1 MNYNEA
7 STFFTSAFG
16 GEPDVVA
23 SAAGRVNLIG
33 EHVDYNGGQV
43 LPMAIERRTWVAV
56 RARRGGNDV
65 LSAVAS
71 ANESLRGEFD
81 ARTPTRS
88 GHWWDYVAGVADSL
102 RSDGV
107 QLPQLEIAVLSD
119 VPQGAGLSSSAA
131 LEVASATA
139 LNALS
144 GSHVDA
150 KRRAQAAWRAETQF
164 VGVPCGIMDQ
174 FASAL
179 GEPDHALHIWCD
191 TADTEQV
198 PFTEAVLIFDTA
210 VPRSLRGSAF
220 EQRRAECDEALRLL
234 RGINPSLP
242 NLASATP
249 DAIISAHLPEPLGR
263 RAVHVSEE
271 TRRVE
276 RAVAA
281 LRETGSVPGELLLE
295 SHESLRLLFQCS
307 TPELDW
313 FVEHAMQIDGVRG
326 ARLTG
331 AGWGG
336 CAIAIGDPAAL
347 RRAAD
352 ELPPR
357 YQAQFGLVPRTW
369 LTRAAPGTRVDSAH
383 TGENR
388 EPSQG

>member
-1 MNYNEA
+1 MNHNEA
-7 STFFTSAFG
+7 ATFFTSVFG
-16 GEPDVVA
+16 GEPDVIA
-23 SAAGRVNLIG
+23 SSAGRVNLIG

-56 RARRGGNDV
+56 RARKADDEV
-65 LSAVAS
+65 LSRAAS
-71 ANESLRGEFD
+71 AIEALQGEFD
-81 ARTPTRS
+81 ARHPTRA
-88 GHWWDYVAGVADSL
+88 GHWWDYVAGVADAL
-102 RSDGV
+102 GADGV
-107 QLPQLEIAVLSD
+107 QLPQFETAIVSD

-131 LEVASATA
+131 LEVATATA
-139 LNALS
+139 FCALV
-144 GSHVDA
+144 GNNIDA
-150 KRRAQAAWRAETQF
+150 KLRARAAWRAETQF

-179 GEPDHALHIWCD
+179 GQPGVALHIWCD
-191 TADTEQV
+191 TGDTEQV

-210 VPRSLRGSAF
+210 LPRSLRGSAF

-234 RGINPSLP
+234 RVTIPSLP

-249 DAIISAHLPEPLGR
+249 EQILAAQLPDPLGQ
-263 RAVHVSEE
+263 RALHVSEE

-281 LRETGSVPGELLLE
+281 LKTSGTIPGELLLE

-313 FVEHAMQIDGVRG
+313 FVQHAMRIEGVRG

-336 CAIAIGDPAAL
+336 CAIAIGDPVGL
-347 RRAAD
+347 RRAAE
-352 ELPPR
+352 ELPPK
-357 YQAQFGLVPRTW
+357 YEAAFGLLPRTW
-369 LTRAAPGTRVDSAH
+369 LTAAAAGTQVDSSH
-383 TGENR
+383 G
-388 EPSQG
+388 

>member
-1 MNYNEA
+1 MNYDEA

-16 GEPDVVA
+16 GEPDVIA
-23 SAAGRVNLIG
+23 SSAGRVNLIG

-43 LPMAIERRTWVAV
+43 LPMAIERRTWVAA
-56 RARRGGNDV
+56 RAASGKGDV
-65 LSAVAS
+65 LSGAAS
-71 ANESLRGEFD
+71 ANEPLLGEFD
-81 ARTPTRS
+81 ARHPLRA
-88 GHWWDYVAGVADSL
+88 GHWWDYVAGVADAL
-102 RSDGV
+102 NADGV
-107 QLPQLEIAVLSD
+107 QLPQFEIAVVSD

-131 LEVASATA
+131 LEVATATA
-139 LNALS
+139 LCALA
-144 GSHVDA
+144 GSNMDA
-150 KRRAQAAWRAETQF
+150 KLRARAAWRAETQF

-179 GEPDHALHIWCD
+179 GQSGHALHIWCD
-191 TADTEQV
+191 TGDTEQV

-210 VPRSLRGSAF
+210 VPRSLRASAF

-234 RGINPSLP
+234 RVTNPSLP

-249 DAIISAHLPEPLGR
+249 EQIVAAQLPDPLGR
-263 RAVHVSEE
+263 RALHVSEE

-281 LRETGSVPGELLLE
+281 LKTSGTIPGELLLE

-313 FVEHAMQIDGVRG
+313 FVEHAMRIEGVRG

-336 CAIAIGDPAAL
+336 CAIAIGDVLGL
-347 RRAAD
+347 RRAAE
-352 ELPPR
+352 ELPSK
-357 YQAQFGLVPRTW
+357 YKAEFGLVARTW
-369 LTRAAPGTRVDSAH
+369 LTAAAAGTHVDSSH
-383 TGENR
+383 D
-388 EPSQG
+388 

>member
-1 MNYNEA
+1 MNYTQA
-7 STFFTSAFG
+7 SAFFTSTFG

-43 LPMAIERRTWVAV
+43 LPMAIERRTWAAV
-56 RARRGGNDV
+56 RARIADGDV
-65 LSAVAS
+65 LSRAAS
-71 ANESLRGEFD
+71 ANESVQGEFD
-81 ARTPTRS
+81 ACHPTRA
-88 GHWWDYVAGVADSL
+88 GHWWDYVAGVTDAL
-102 RSDGV
+102 RADGV
-107 QLPQLEIAVLSD
+107 QLPQFEIAVLSD

-131 LEVASATA
+131 LEVATATA
-139 LNALS
+139 LDALA
-144 GSHVDA
+144 GSNIDV
-150 KRRAQAAWRAETQF
+150 KQRASAAWRAETQF

-179 GEPDHALHIWCD
+179 GQPDHALHIWCD
-191 TADTEQV
+191 TGNTEQV

-234 RGINPSLP
+234 RIVDPSLP

-249 DAIISAHLPEPLGR
+249 EQIVTAQLPDPLGR
-263 RAVHVSEE
+263 RALHVSEE

-281 LRETGSVPGELLLE
+281 LKESGTIPGELLLE

-313 FVEHAMQIDGVRG
+313 FVEHAMRVEGVRG

-336 CAIAIGDPAAL
+336 CAIAIGDPIGL
-347 RRAAD
+347 RRAAE

-357 YQAQFGLVPRTW
+357 YEAEFGLAPRTW
-369 LTRAAPGTRVDSAH
+369 LTRAAAGTHVDSS
-383 TGENR
+383 R
-388 EPSQG
+388 R